1 MGTNT
6 ATLPLADCCTQ
17 KPLTQAAKRRALC
30 RLDAGAENRA
40 ASGSRTRDP
49 FLTMEVL
56 YL

>member
-1 MGTNT
+1 MQV
-6 ATLPLADCCTQ
+6 PE
-17 KPLTQAAKRRALC
+17 RASFC
-30 RLDAGAENRA
+30 HLDAGAENRA

>member
-1 MGTNT
+1 ME
-6 ATLPLADCCTQ
+6 
-17 KPLTQAAKRRALC
+17 KRN
-30 RLDAGAENRA
+30 GA